1 MKKFLSFLRGLAIF
15 LGLIAGLALWAA
27 APWPVLLA
35 LAALIALWMLLT
47 RSGKQAASVAGVG
60 ISTLSQRLGSSSVVV
75 IGIAGVVAVL
85 VAMLSMAEGYQQTLR
100 RTGSEDSVIVLRG
113 ASAAEVMSTLDLAS
127 INVIEQA
134 PGIARSADGR
144 PLASPETVVAA
155 NLPIMGGAPD
165 EDGSVQLRGVGDR
178 AWQVRKQVKI
188 IEGRK
193 FETGKREVVVGSGA
207 RRQFRGMEVGKQIRL
222 GSEMWTVVGIFK
234 SGDAMDSELWADA
247 EMVASTYRR
256 GASRNSVIA
265 QLTDA
270 KQFKQF
276 KAALAGDPRLQV
288 DTTTTS
294 EYFAKQSE
302 TMTTV
307 IRTIGI
313 IVGSIMAIGAAFGA
327 LNTMFATVATR
338 AREIATLR
346 AIGFRGFP
354 VVVAVMLETM
364 LLALLGGLIGGLLA
378 YLIFNGKGASTIA
391 GGVGQLSFN
400 FRVTGELL
408 WSGLKWALAIGFIG
422 GLFPALR
429 AATLP
434 VTSALRDS

>member
-1 MKKFLSFLRGLAIF
+1 MKKLKSLLRGALTGLILAIALVAWSLLPWPAL
-15 LGLIAGLALWAA
+15 LGLAVAF
-27 APWPVLLA
+27 
-35 LAALIALWMLLT
+35 ALWMLLT
-47 RSGKQAASVAGVG
+47 RSGRQAASVAGVG

-85 VAMLSMAEGYQQTLR
+85 VAMLSMAEGYQETLR
-100 RTGSEDSVIVLRG
+100 RTGSDDSVMVLRG

-134 PGIARSADGR
+134 PGIARGADGR

-155 NLPIMGGAPD
+155 NLPIKGGAPD

-178 AWQVRKQVKI
+178 AWQVRPQVKI
-188 IEGRK
+188 VQGRR

-207 RRQFRGMEVGKQIRL
+207 QRQFAGLEVGKQIRL
-222 GSEMWTVVGIFK
+222 GNERWTVVGVFK
-234 SGDAMDSELWADA
+234 SGDAMDSEVWADA
-247 EMVASTYRR
+247 QMVAATYGR
-256 GASRNSVIA
+256 GASRNSVVA
-265 QLTDA
+265 KLSDA
-270 KQFKQF
+270 KQFKAF

-288 DTTTTS
+288 DTTTTA

-302 TMTTV
+302 AMTKV
-307 IRTIGI
+307 IRIIGI
-313 IVGSIMAIGAAFGA
+313 VVGSIMAIGAVFGA

-346 AIGFRGFP
+346 AIGFRGVP

-364 LLALLGGLIGGLLA
+364 LLALLGGLIGGALA
-378 YLIFNGKGASTIA
+378 WLVFNGYTASTIA
-391 GGVGQLSFN
+391 GGVGQLTFD
-400 FRVTGELL
+400 FQVTGALL
-408 WSGLKWALAIGFIG
+408 WSGLKWALAIGFVG

-434 VTSALRDS
+434 VTTALRAL

>member
-1 MKKFLSFLRGLAIF
+1 MKKLKSLLRGALTGLCLIVALVAWSLLPWPAL
-15 LGLIAGLALWAA
+15 LGLAA
-27 APWPVLLA
+27 AF
-35 LAALIALWMLLT
+35 ALWMLLT
-47 RSGKQAASVAGVG
+47 RSGRQAASVAGVG

-100 RTGSEDSVIVLRG
+100 RTGSDDSVMVLRG

-134 PGIARSADGR
+134 PGIARGADGR

-155 NLPIMGGAPD
+155 NLPIKGGAPD

-178 AWQVRKQVKI
+178 AWQVRPQVKI
-188 IEGRK
+188 VQGRR
-193 FETGKREVVVGSGA
+193 FETGKREVVVGQGA
-207 RRQFRGMEVGKQIRL
+207 QRQFAGLEVGKQIRL
-222 GSEMWTVVGIFK
+222 GNERWNVVGVFK
-234 SGDAMDSELWADA
+234 SGDAMDSEVWADA
-247 EMVASTYRR
+247 QMVAATYGR
-256 GASRNSVIA
+256 GASRNSVVA
-265 QLTDA
+265 KLSDA
-270 KQFKQF
+270 KQFKGF

-288 DTTTTS
+288 DTSTTA

-302 TMTTV
+302 AMTKV
-307 IRTIGI
+307 IRVIGI
-313 IVGSIMAIGAAFGA
+313 VVGSIMAIGAVFGA

-346 AIGFRGFP
+346 AIGFRGVP

-364 LLALLGGLIGGLLA
+364 LLALLGGLIGGALA
-378 YLIFNGKGASTIA
+378 WLVFNGYTASTIA
-391 GGVGQLSFN
+391 GGVGQLTFD
-400 FRVTGELL
+400 FQVTGALL
-408 WSGLKWALAIGFIG
+408 WSGLKWALAIGFVG

-434 VTSALRDS
+434 VTTALRAL

>member
-1 MKKFLSFLRGLAIF
+1 MKKLISFGRGLLIF
-15 LGLIAGLALWAA
+15 LGLAAGLAAWSL
-27 APWPVLLA
+27 APWPVLLG
-35 LAALIALWMLLT
+35 LAVVFALWMLLT
-47 RSGKQAASVAGVG
+47 RSGRQAASVAGVG
-60 ISTLSQRLGSSSVVV
+60 ISTLGQRLGSSAVVV
-75 IGIAGVVAVL
+75 VGIAGVVAVL
-85 VAMLSMAEGYQQTLR
+85 VAMLSMAEGYKETLA
-100 RTGSEDSVIVLRG
+100 RTGSDDSVMVLRG

-134 PGIARSADGR
+134 PGIARGADGR

-155 NLPIMGGAPD
+155 NLPIKGGKPD

-178 AWQVRKQVKI
+178 AWQVRPQVKI
-188 IEGRK
+188 VQGRK

-207 RRQFRGMEVGKQIRL
+207 QRQFAGLQVGKQIRL

-234 SGDAMDSELWADA
+234 SGDAMDSEVWADA
-247 EMVASTYRR
+247 DMVASTYRR
-256 GASRNSVIA
+256 GASRNAVIA
-265 QLTDA
+265 KLSDA
-270 KQFKQF
+270 KQFKPF

-288 DTTTTS
+288 DTTTTA

-302 TMTTV
+302 AMTKV
-307 IRTIGI
+307 IRIIGI
-313 IVGSIMAIGAAFGA
+313 VVGSIMAIGAVFGA

-346 AIGFRGFP
+346 AIGFRGLP

-364 LLALLGGLIGGLLA
+364 LLALLGGIIGGVLA
-378 YLIFNGKGASTIA
+378 WLIFNGYTASTIA
-391 GGVGQLSFN
+391 GGVGQLTFD

-434 VTSALRDS
+434 VTSALRAL